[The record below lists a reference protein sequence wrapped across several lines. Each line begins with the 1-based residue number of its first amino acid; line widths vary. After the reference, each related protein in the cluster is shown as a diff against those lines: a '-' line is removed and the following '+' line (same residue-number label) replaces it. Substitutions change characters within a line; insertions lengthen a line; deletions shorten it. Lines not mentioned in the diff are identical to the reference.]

1 MGRFPADG
9 VAVAADVMGVMTGDA
24 SESVAVPAVADFLSA
39 AAVSEDGDGSG
50 DGVMTLAA
58 FDGPEA
64 AGVEDI
70 GVARDWPAP
79 NGATAVVDDDGVTE
93 TGSVPPPMAITPPH
107 TEHRA
112 RTPVA
117 GTLAGSTRNTDLQ
130 SGQDTVITLP
140 LHCE

>member
-9 VAVAADVMGVMTGDA
+9 VAVAADDMGVMAGDA
-24 SESVAVPAVADFLSA
+24 SVSVAVLAVADFPAA
-39 AAVSEDGDGSG
+39 AAVSEDGDGSA
-50 DGVMTLAA
+50 DGVMTPAA
-58 FDGPEA
+58 FDRPEA
-64 AGVEDI
+64 EGAEDI

-79 NGATAVVDDDGVTE
+79 NGATAAADDDGVTE

-117 GTLAGSTRNTDLQ
+117 GTFAGSTRNTDLQ